1 MLEAYEKWTVR
12 DMPQVDYAQEEA
24 YYEDERA
31 QSNHYLGMAV
41 LLAGVGVAGYF
52 VYQHYLAP
60 KASGTTTTVKRTA
73 PTPTHKPKKA
83 TAPVKTTSRAAT
95 GPKAPSPS
103 QIKFTLSQ
111 CTLLQYGSQGQAVKM
126 LQEAIWSLGFNP
138 LGIDGIFGPNTEAA
152 VKRFQA
158 AMHISV
164 DGIAGPQTYGALNR
178 ALASHGG
185 YWKCRTASYY
195 SGTSSTRA
203 TGSVSSLPLLEV
215 GSTGT
220 LVRKVHNVPILHK
233 LTSRRVLNLVN
244 NIPPAPLQVP
254 LSTPAINSKLHREPI
269 NHESVRADKLPSI
282 HFLFSES
289 LADTDCPILPS
300 SHDSSPRLLGTW
312 RPA

>member
-73 PTPTHKPKKA
+73 PTPTHKPKKT
-83 TAPVKTTSRAAT
+83 TAPVKTTSHAAT

-220 LVRKVHNVPILHK
+220 LVRKVQQALIYLGYNPKTNLDGIFGSITRASVVKFQSYIRAQGNIIPGMLVDGIVGPQ
-233 LTSRRVLNLVN
+233 TYTALNYELKKRK
-244 NIPPAPLQVP
+244 
-254 LSTPAINSKLHREPI
+254 INMS
-269 NHESVRADKLPSI
+269 
-282 HFLFSES
+282 F
-289 LADTDCPILPS
+289 
-300 SHDSSPRLLGTW
+300 
-312 RPA
+312 